1 MLGVAAL
8 QLLAHLEIGGLPE
21 TGEILRK
28 LNGLETWREQLQQQR
43 LPAIINSWRLS
54 HSEAFL
60 QTNTEDG
67 SLGSLTIV
75 DADMTA
81 RWNHDVGGCE
91 AVYLL
96 LLLVWN
102 LCPEY
107 FREIELPEFGSA
119 RLELSALVQIEGQP
133 FAGCLHQVRCG
144 QIGQLHFRVPLSYL
158 RHPPLQPL
166 NVFVPI
172 QHAES
177 FLPDGGAEYMDN
189 LLFVGILEWF
199 AIYHQGSD
207 ASLSL
212 HPDYSRLTVP
222 RDVVELVGREVDD
235 VYGSREK
242 HPACLS

>member
-1 MLGVAAL
+1 M
-8 QLLAHLEIGGLPE
+8 PE

-28 LNGLETWREQLQQQR
+28 LYGLETWREQLQQQW

-54 HSEAFL
+54 YSEAFL

-67 SLGSLTIV
+67 CLGSLAIV

-96 LLLVWN
+96 LLFVWN
-102 LCPEY
+102 LCPED
-107 FREIELPEFGSA
+107 FLEIELPEFGGA
-119 RLELSALVQIEGQP
+119 RLELSALFQIEGQP
-133 FAGCLHQVRCG
+133 FAGCLHQVRGG

-158 RHPPLQPL
+158 RHSPLQPL

-177 FLPDGGAEYMDN
+177 FLTDGGAEDMDN
-189 LLFVGILEWF
+189 LLPVGILERF
-199 AIYHQGSD
+199 AIHHQGSD

-222 RDVVELVGREVDD
+222 RDVVELVGREVVD